1 MILGLLLACSSPVD
15 ARSCQA
21 VPYDKKYFS
30 SMQECQGEM
39 KEAAIYTASAFN
51 LVTRPYC
58 FKIRTNV

>member
-1 MILGLLLACSSPVD
+1 MILGLLLACSSPAD
-15 ARSCQA
+15 ASSCQA

-39 KEAAIYTASAFN
+39 KAVAIYAANTFN

-58 FKIRTNV
+58 FKIKTNV